1 MADTTTNGDQVNSN
15 PTSSG
20 SSSPSPGIKQSDP
33 TVRSGVDATDS
44 SPMSSDSIPPG
55 AGAVTEWSKLDE
67 DDHSYKSCA
76 SAHEDDEVL
85 LRNGVLLKR

>member
-67 DDHSYKSCA
+67 DAHSYKSCA